1 MYLWNGG
8 SLLIG
13 RSTGATGVHSH
24 HAIQIA
30 LSADLPIRFRLD
42 PGSWRDYDGVLI
54 TPNLRHA
61 FDGASQTVAH
71 VFVEP
76 ESREGRA
83 ILERLDTTGI
93 VPMDNADLGTARA
106 FIFQP
111 WASRAN
117 AATMIRAAHD
127 VIRHFS
133 GGLEPRQPVDD
144 RVASAVAYM
153 KANIDRPL
161 SLSDIASA
169 VNLSP
174 GRFRHLF
181 VAETGMTVRPYILW
195 LRFQRAWELIAAGN
209 SLSAAAHGAG
219 FADAAHLTRTSRRM
233 FGAPPVAIRLED
245 LGQA

>member
-13 RSTGATGVHSH
+13 RSTGATGEHSH

-30 LSADLPIRFRLD
+30 LSAERPIRFRVD
-42 PGSWRDYDGVLI
+42 RDSWSEYDGALI
-54 TPNLRHA
+54 TPNLRHV
-61 FDGASQTVAH
+61 FDGGTQLVAH

-83 ILERLDTTGI
+83 LLERLGTTGI
-93 VPMDNADLGTARA
+93 VTMDDSDLPVVRSFLFEPWAARA
-106 FIFQP
+106 D
-111 WASRAN
+111 
-117 AATMIRAAHD
+117 AATMTRAAHD
-127 VIRHFS
+127 VIRHLS

-144 RVASAVAYM
+144 RVARAVAYM
-153 KANIDRPL
+153 KAHISESMAL
-161 SLSDIASA
+161 ADIAGA

-195 LRFQRAWELIAAGN
+195 LRFQRAWELITAGS

-219 FADAAHLTRTSRRM
+219 FADAAHLSRTSRRM

-245 LGQA
+245 HGQA